1 MAERSLKDRALALLA
16 RRDHSCLELRRKLA
30 THGEAAEIEE
40 VLARL
45 QELGLLSEQRFANA
59 RAGSR
64 SQRFGDRRI
73 RHDLQQAGVSSV
85 LIEEAVTGLAQTELE
100 RARSV
105 WQKKF
110 GEKVGARPQTAQDYA
125 RQARFLSGR
134 GFGADTVRRVLRE
147 MPDDAPDNADAI

>member
-110 GEKVGARPQTAQDYA
+110 GARPQTAQDYA

-147 MPDDAPDNADAI
+147 MPEEAPDNADAI